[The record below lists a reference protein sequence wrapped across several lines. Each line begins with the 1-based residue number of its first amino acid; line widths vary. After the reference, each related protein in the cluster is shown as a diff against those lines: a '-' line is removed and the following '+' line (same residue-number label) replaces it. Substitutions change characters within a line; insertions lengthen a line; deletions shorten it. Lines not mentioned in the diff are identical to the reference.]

1 MIQELNERS
10 REIFRTI
17 VDEYVKTG
25 EPVGSRTISRRLTTA
40 LSPASVRNVMADLED
55 AGLLHSPH
63 TSAGRLPT
71 ETGLRLYVDALLQV
85 GDLAPDERKA
95 IEQACAQAGHL
106 FDDLVGQATGLL
118 SGLSS
123 HAGMVIAPKKE
134 APFRHV
140 EFVSLAPDR
149 ALVIVVHDDGSV
161 ENRLID
167 LPPGITPAILTR
179 AGNYLNAR
187 IAGRTL
193 QAARTRIMEELKN
206 HEAELDALTQR
217 VVEAGIA
224 TWSNDN
230 AGPERAT
237 LVVKGQANLLK
248 DVSVIGDLER
258 IRELFG
264 LLDQARHMERLLE
277 LTHDADG
284 VCIFIGADNELF
296 QLTGCSTIVAPISDK
311 AGSFVGALGII
322 GPTRMNYARIIPMV
336 DYTAKVVGRL
346 LG

>member
-1 MIQELNERS
+1 MIQELNDRS
-10 REIFRTI
+10 REIFRII
-17 VDEYVKTG
+17 VDEYVKSG
-25 EPVGSRTISRRLTTA
+25 EPVGSRTISRRLTTS
-40 LSPASVRNVMADLED
+40 LSPASVRNVMADLEEI
-55 AGLLHSPH
+55 GLLHSPH

-85 GDLAPDERKA
+85 GDLSPDEQRA
-95 IEQACAQAGHL
+95 IEHACSQAGHL

-123 HAGMVIAPKKE
+123 HAGVVVAPKKE
-134 APFRHV
+134 APFRQV

-149 ALVIVVHDDGSV
+149 ALVVVVHEDGSV

-167 LPPGITPAILTR
+167 LPPGITPAMLSR

-187 IAGRTL
+187 VAGRSL
-193 QAARTRIMEELKN
+193 DQARARIVEELTS
-206 HEAELDALTQR
+206 HEAELDALTQK
-217 VVEAGIA
+217 VVETGLA

-230 AGPERAT
+230 AGDERAT
-237 LVVKGQANLLK
+237 LVVKGQANLLN
-248 DVSVIGDLER
+248 DVNVMSDLER
-258 IRELFG
+258 IRELFDK
-264 LLDQARHMERLLE
+264 LDQARHMERLLE
-277 LTHDADG
+277 LTHDAEG

-296 QLTGCSTIVAPISDK
+296 QLTGCSTIVAPISDQG
-311 AGSFVGALGII
+311 GSFVGALGIV

>member
-1 MIQELNERS
+1 MIQELNDRS
-10 REIFRTI
+10 REIFRVI

-40 LSPASVRNVMADLED
+40 LSPASVRNVMADLEEI
-55 AGLLHSPH
+55 GLLHSPH

-85 GDLAPDERKA
+85 GDLAPDEREA
-95 IEQACAQAGHL
+95 IEKSCSEAGHM

-134 APFRHV
+134 APFRQV

-149 ALVIVVHDDGSV
+149 ALVIVVHEDGTV

-167 LPPGITPAILTR
+167 LPAGITPAILAR

-187 IAGRTL
+187 VAGRTL
-193 QAARTRIMEELKN
+193 QDAKARIVEELQT
-206 HEAELDALTQR
+206 HEAELDALTQK
-217 VVEAGIA
+217 VVETGLA
-224 TWSNDN
+224 TWSSDN
-230 AGPERAT
+230 APGERAT
-237 LVVKGQANLLK
+237 LVVKGQANLLN
-248 DVSVIGDLER
+248 DINVVSDLER
-258 IRELFG
+258 IRDLFG
-264 LLDQARHMERLLE
+264 KLDQARHLESLLD
-277 LTHDADG
+277 LTHDAEG

-296 QLTGCSTIVAPISDK
+296 QLTGCSTIVAPISDSG
-311 AGSFVGALGII
+311 GSFVGALGII

>member
-10 REIFRTI
+10 REIFRII

-25 EPVGSRTISRRLTTA
+25 EPVGSRTISRRLTTS
-40 LSPASVRNVMADLED
+40 LSPASVRNVMADLEEV
-55 AGLLHSPH
+55 GLLESPH

-71 ETGLRLYVDALLQV
+71 ETGLRLYVDALLQL
-85 GDLAPDERKA
+85 GDLSPDERLA
-95 IEQACAQAGHL
+95 IEAACEEAGHQ

-123 HAGMVIAPKKE
+123 HAGVVIAPKKE
-134 APFRHV
+134 APFRQV

-149 ALVIVVHDDGSV
+149 ALVVVVHEDGAV
-161 ENRLID
+161 ENRIIE

-187 IAGRTL
+187 VAGRSL
-193 QAARTRIMEELKN
+193 DEARTHIVNELTR
-206 HEAELDALTQR
+206 HEAELDALTQK
-217 VVEAGIA
+217 VVEEGLA
-224 TWSNDN
+224 TWSNDTDT
-230 AGPERAT
+230 EDRST
-237 LVVKGQANLLK
+237 LIVKGQANLLN
-248 DVSVIGDLER
+248 DVSVLSDLER
-258 IRELFG
+258 IRELFDK
-264 LLDQARHMERLLE
+264 LDQARHMERLLE

-296 QLTGCSTIVAPISDK
+296 QLSGCSTIVAPISDND
-311 AGSFVGALGII
+311 GGFVGALGII